1 MQYNIFIY
9 TLYIV
14 KSKKY
19 QYPVL
24 YKKKIKNE
32 RQQSKTSYSVL
43 CVIFKIF
50 FIYNCKTLF
59 WGSIIHK
66 GHDMI

>member
-32 RQQSKTSYSVL
+32 RQHRVERLTLCCVSFLKYSL
-43 CVIFKIF
+43 
-50 FIYNCKTLF
+50 
-59 WGSIIHK
+59 
-66 GHDMI
+66 